1 MEHAQPRSAAARSR
15 LSPSHPKPTRQAII
29 DLAGVVLFVWASVFI
44 IHYFDL
50 PAAVS
55 HFASNN
61 EQWAID
67 EVTMVSLCVVAGLGV
82 FAWRRWQ
89 ESLETIARHEATLER
104 LRSTESEIESKDRLI
119 RSVSH
124 ELRTPLTALLGYAH
138 LLGDSEIHE
147 TERQYVVDTIVAQ
160 GRDLSNIVDDLL
172 TRAQA
177 EAETLRLAKVP
188 LSLGGQAAQVVE
200 GWGPDEQKRIR
211 SHAARDVRAM
221 GDPSRVRQI
230 IRNLISNGL
239 RYGDGPVEI
248 QASYSASMAYLTV
261 SNPGPPIPAEHR
273 KRIFDPYHRVSG
285 DDPKPG
291 GLGLGLAISQQLA
304 ALMGGKILYD
314 HADGMSIFEFSLPR
328 FDAARPDEEIRQ
340 APAQALVGTSESPE

>member
-1 MEHAQPRSAAARSR
+1 MTDTHDMATQQTRGPSR
-15 LSPSHPKPTRQAII
+15 LSSTHPQPTRQAVI
-29 DLAGVVLFVWASVFI
+29 DLTAVVLFAWVAVFV

-50 PAAVS
+50 PSAVS
-55 HFASNN
+55 RWASANQ
-61 EQWAID
+61 EWAID
-67 EVTMVSLCVVAGLGV
+67 EVTMVSLCVVAAIGV

-104 LRSTESEIESKDRLI
+104 LHSTESEIASKDRLI

-124 ELRTPLTALLGYAH
+124 ELRTPLTALLGYAQ
-138 LLGDSEIHE
+138 LLGDAQIDDQ
-147 TERQYVVDTIVAQ
+147 ERQHVVETIVSQ

-177 EAETLRLAKVP
+177 EARTLHLAKVP
-188 LSLGGQAAQVVE
+188 LSLGAQAAQVVE
-200 GWGPDEQKRIR
+200 GWGPDEATRIR
-211 SHAARDVRAM
+211 SFAGRDVRAV

-239 RYGDGPVEI
+239 RYGDDGVEI
-248 QASYSASMAYLTV
+248 QASYSPTMAYLTV
-261 SNPGPPIPAEHR
+261 SNPGPPIPEEHR
-273 KRIFDPYHRVSG
+273 ARIFDPYHRVAG

-304 ALMGGKILYD
+304 ALMGGQIHYD
-314 HADGMSIFEFSLPR
+314 HANGVSVFELSLPR
-328 FDAARPDEEIRQ
+328 FDAIPVDAEQSEERQ
-340 APAQALVGTSESPE
+340 TRA

>member
-1 MEHAQPRSAAARSR
+1 MTMEQAQPLPAAPPSR

-29 DLAGVVLFVWASVFI
+29 DLAGVVAFVWAAVFV
-44 IHYFDL
+44 IHHFDL
-50 PAAVS
+50 PSAVS
-55 HFASNN
+55 HWASAN
-61 EQWAID
+61 EEWAID
-67 EVTMVSLCVVAGLGV
+67 EVTMVSLCVVAGIGV

-89 ESLETIARHEATLER
+89 ESLTTIARHEATLER

-119 RSVSH
+119 RAVSH

-138 LLGDSEIHE
+138 LLGDSQIDEE
-147 TERQYVVDTIVAQ
+147 EREHVVETIVAQ

-188 LSLGGQAAQVVE
+188 LSIGGQAAQVVE
-200 GWGPDEQKRIR
+200 SWGPDEQQRIR
-211 SHAARDVRAM
+211 SYAARDVRAV
-221 GDPSRVRQI
+221 GDPARVRQI

-248 QASYSASMAYLTV
+248 QASYSATMAYLTV
-261 SNPGPPIPAEHR
+261 SNPGPPIPEEHR
-273 KRIFDPYHRVSG
+273 ERIFDPYHRVSS

-304 ALMGGKILYD
+304 NLMGGEILYD
-314 HADGMSIFEFSLPR
+314 HSDGVSVFELALPR
-328 FDAARPDEEIRQ
+328 FDAVRPEPPQRDDAATETT
-340 APAQALVGTSESPE
+340 PADTG